1 VIGKHLDHDTRAE
14 PSLDADLAALT
25 QSIAAMQH
33 EVARLEARI
42 ERLRAQVRPGWSPL
56 HWFAAARMERK
67 RELQEALEARE
78 LYLGNIRVLA
88 ERLDAM
94 RALARR

>member
-1 VIGKHLDHDTRAE
+1 MDHDTLPE
-14 PSLDADLAALT
+14 PTLDADLAALT
-25 QSIAAMQH
+25 QSVAAMQH
-33 EVARLEARI
+33 EIARLEARI
-42 ERLRAQVRPGWSPL
+42 ERLRAQARPGWSPL

-88 ERLDAM
+88 GRLDAM